1 MSSDKSGIAK
11 RDKQKEKPILR
22 RPFDEIF
29 DNFRKDMEFSFATSW
44 LPRTRDLRLPSFGE
58 ELDVRMPLCDMVDK
72 GDKYEVSLEV
82 PGIPKE
88 KIDIKATR
96 NKVEVSGMQKKKTED
111 KGKNYVY
118 NERSYQSI
126 SRNIPIPEEIVPSK
140 IEAKMEN
147 GILKIEIPKKMPTK
161 VKEEH
166 TKVKVK

>member
-1 MSSDKSGIAK
+1 MSSDKSDITK
-11 RDKQKEKPILR
+11 SDKQKGKPALR

-29 DNFRKDMEFSFATSW
+29 DNFRKDMESAFATSW
-44 LPRTRDLRLPSFGE
+44 LPRAWDLRLPSFGQ

-72 GDKYEVSLEV
+72 GHKYEVSLEV

-96 NKVEVSGMQKKKTED
+96 NRVEVSGKQEKKTED

-118 NERSYQSI
+118 NERSYQSFN
-126 SRNIPIPEEIVPSK
+126 RRIPIPEEIVPSK

-147 GILKIEIPKKMPTK
+147 GVLRIEIPKKTPTK
-161 VKEEH
+161 VNEEH
-166 TKVKVK
+166 TKVKIK